1 MRILYVSTLISEK
14 KMNSIIENSNNKPL
28 QSIQKF
34 HRLICE
40 GIAKNGISVK
50 TLSSIPMSQK
60 ISKKVFWFDKK
71 EIINRVKYTYIT
83 FINLKIIRQIFTS
96 IGIIFKI
103 IKECFKNKKE
113 KIFICDI
120 LNTTIST
127 STLILSKIFKFKCI
141 AIVTDL
147 PENIGK
153 GLNKKINELMQSK
166 YDGYIIL
173 TQAMN
178 EVINKNKKPYIVI
191 EGIANIEM
199 ENSENKIENKYKNKV
214 CLYAG
219 GLYAKYGVKSLID
232 AFLEL
237 ENKDTELHLYGAGEL
252 EEEIKKIND
261 RRIKYF
267 GVVSNEKVVQ
277 EELKATLLVNPRYTN
292 QEYTKYSFPS
302 KNMEYMASGTPIL
315 TTKLP
320 GMPEEYYKY
329 IFLIEDESKNGM
341 KKSLAKILN
350 LPREVL
356 YEKGREAKE
365 FVLKYKNNNIQAKK
379 IINLCTEIMEEN
391 KNV

>member
-14 KMNSIIENSNNKPL
+14 KMNLIIENSNNKPL

-60 ISKKVFWFDKK
+60 ISNDIFWFDKK
-71 EIINRVKYTYIT
+71 EIVNEVEYTYMP
-83 FINLKIIRQIFTS
+83 FINLRIIRQIFTS
-96 IGIIFKI
+96 IGIVFKI
-103 IKECFKNKKE
+103 IKECLKNKKE

-120 LNTTIST
+120 LNTTIAT
-127 STLILSKIFKFKCI
+127 STLILSKIFKFKCV

-153 GLNKKINELMQSK
+153 GINKKINELMQSK

-199 ENSENKIENKYKNKV
+199 KNSENKIGNKYKNKV

-219 GLYAKYGVKSLID
+219 GLYAKYGVKNLID

-237 ENKDTELHLYGAGEL
+237 ENKNIELHLYGSGEL
-252 EEEIKKIND
+252 EEEIKKIKD
-261 RRIKYF
+261 KRVKYF

-277 EELKATLLVNPRYTN
+277 EELKATLLINPRFTN

-320 GMPEEYYKY
+320 GMPKEYYKY
-329 IFLIEDESKNGM
+329 IYIIEDESKNGM
-341 KKSLAKILN
+341 KNSLAKILN
-350 LPREVL
+350 LPREEL
-356 YEKGREAKE
+356 YEKGRKAKE
-365 FVLKYKNNNIQAKK
+365 FVLKYKNNNIQSKK

>member
-71 EIINRVKYTYIT
+71 EIVNRVEYTYIP

-365 FVLKYKNNNIQAKK
+365 FVLKYKNNNIKTKK

>member
-14 KMNSIIENSNNKPL
+14 KMNLIIENSNNKPL

-60 ISKKVFWFDKK
+60 ISKKIFWFDKK
-71 EIINRVKYTYIT
+71 EIVNEVEYTYMP

-96 IGIIFKI
+96 IGIVFKI
-103 IKECFKNKKE
+103 IKECLKNKKE

-120 LNTTIST
+120 LNTTIAT
-127 STLILSKIFKFKCI
+127 STLILSKIFKFKCV

-153 GLNKKINELMQSK
+153 GINKKINELMQSK

-199 ENSENKIENKYKNKV
+199 KNSENKIGNKYKNKV

-219 GLYAKYGVKSLID
+219 GLYAKYGVKNLID

-237 ENKDTELHLYGAGEL
+237 ENKNIELHLYGSGEL
-252 EEEIKKIND
+252 EEEIKKIKD
-261 RRIKYF
+261 KRVKYF

-277 EELKATLLVNPRYTN
+277 EELKATLLINPRFTN

-320 GMPEEYYKY
+320 GMPKEYYKY
-329 IFLIEDESKNGM
+329 IYIIEDESKNGM
-341 KKSLAKILN
+341 KNSLAKILN
-350 LPREVL
+350 LPREEL
-356 YEKGREAKE
+356 YEKGRKAKE
-365 FVLKYKNNNIQAKK
+365 FVLKYKNNNIQSKK

>member
-1 MRILYVSTLISEK
+1 MRVLYISSLVSEE
-14 KMNSIIENSNNKPL
+14 KMNSIIEKSNRKPL

-60 ISKKVFWFDKK
+60 ISKKIFWFDKK
-71 EIINRVKYTYIT
+71 EIVNGVEYTYIP

-120 LNTTIST
+120 LNTTIAT
-127 STLILSKIFKFKCI
+127 STLILSKIFKFKCV

-153 GLNKKINELMQSK
+153 GFHKKINELLQSK

-178 EVINKNKKPYIVI
+178 EVINKHKKPYIVI
-191 EGIANIEM
+191 EGIANIKM
-199 ENSENKIENKYKNKV
+199 QDIENKIENKYRSKV

-219 GLYAKYGVKSLID
+219 GLYAKYGVKNLID

-237 ENKDTELHLYGAGEL
+237 ENKNIELHLYGSGDL
-252 EEEIKKIND
+252 EEEIKKIKD
-261 RRIKYF
+261 KRVKYF

-277 EELKATLLVNPRYTN
+277 EELKATLLINPRFTN

-320 GMPEEYYKY
+320 GMPKEYYKY

-341 KKSLAKILN
+341 KNILTKVLN
-350 LPREVL
+350 LSKEEL
-356 YEKGREAKE
+356 QEKGRAAKE

-379 IINLCTEIMEEN
+379 IINLCTKIMEE
-391 KNV
+391 K